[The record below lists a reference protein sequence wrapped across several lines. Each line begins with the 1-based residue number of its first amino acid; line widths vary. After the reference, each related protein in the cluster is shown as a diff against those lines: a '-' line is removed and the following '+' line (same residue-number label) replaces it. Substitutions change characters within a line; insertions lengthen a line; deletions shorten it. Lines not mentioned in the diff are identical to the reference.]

1 MKASDII
8 ITMESIL
15 EQIRRAILASGQTR
29 YRISQETG
37 VGEPQLCKLMKGQ
50 AGLSVESL
58 ERLAEY
64 LGLEIV
70 IRPKRKRK
78 GGK

>member
-1 MKASDII
+1 MKG
-8 ITMESIL
+8 IL
-15 EQIRRAILASGQTR
+15 EQIRTAIKSSGHTR
-29 YRISQETG
+29 YRISKDTG
-37 VGEPQLCKLMKGQ
+37 IGEPQLCKLMHEQ

-58 ERLAEY
+58 ERLAVY
-64 LGLEIV
+64 LNLEII